1 VTALLP
7 PRTSRIAVV
16 RIRQF
21 TEKDVPAVVELFE
34 QVYPQHRW
42 LCRTGCEGYYREI
55 FFGNPW
61 RHLDLPSWVAEQ
73 GGDIAGFAGVLPR
86 HMMFGARPLRVAVGC
101 QFMVH
106 PSARRSLIALQLVKT
121 VLSGSQDLYVTDGSN
136 EQARRMWLGIGGT
149 VPILQNLDWTRLL
162 RPARYALALL
172 DRSTRRRP
180 LLLAARAPCAL
191 ADALAAR
198 LHPNRFDRADDALSD
213 QPLTADAMLAHM
225 PEVVDRNC
233 PLRSLYDRSSLA
245 WLLQQAAAKAR
256 HGQLRSRA
264 VFDGEK
270 LLGWFIYYAR
280 RGVVNEVLQ
289 LTACDDAFDRVLRR
303 LLTDAWRQG
312 ATALR
317 GRLDPPHVQ
326 QFSDR
331 HCWLRR
337 EGAWTLIH
345 SRHADIVA
353 AIEGGAAG
361 LSRLDGEWW
370 LRFIGC

>member
-1 VTALLP
+1 
-7 PRTSRIAVV
+7 VV
-16 RIRQF
+16 RIRQL
-21 TEKDVPAVVELFE
+21 TEKDVPAVVSLFE

-42 LCRTGCEGYYREI
+42 LSRTGCEAYFREI

-61 RHLDLPSWVAEQ
+61 QDLDLPAWVADQ
-73 GGDIAGFAGVLPR
+73 HGDLAGFAGVLPR
-86 HMMFGARPLRVAVGC
+86 RMMFGARPLRVAVGC

-121 VLSGSQDLYVTDGSN
+121 VLSGAQDLFVTDGSN
-136 EQARRMWLGIGGT
+136 ELARRVWLGIGGT

-162 RPARYALALL
+162 RPARYALTLL
-172 DRSTRRRP
+172 DKSIRRRP
-180 LLLAARAPCAL
+180 LLRAARAPCAL

-198 LHPNRFDRADDALSD
+198 VHPNRFDRADDALSD
-213 QPLTADAMLAHM
+213 QPLDAGAMLAHM

-245 WLLQQAAAKAR
+245 WLLEQAARKVR
-256 HGQLRSRA
+256 HGQLRGRA
-264 VFDGEK
+264 VFDGGR
-270 LLGWFIYYAR
+270 LLGWFIYYASP
-280 RGVVNEVLQ
+280 GVVNEVLQ
-289 LTACDDAFDRVLRR
+289 LTAREDAYDRVLQR
-303 LLTDAWRQG
+303 LLIDAWRQG

-317 GRLDPPHVQ
+317 GRLDPHHVQ

-331 HCWLRR
+331 HCWFRR
-337 EGAWTLIH
+337 EGAWTLVH

-353 AIEGGAAG
+353 AMERGTAG

-370 LRFIGC
+370 LRFIGG